1 MTMKNQAVL
10 TDAQFF
16 RLHTRPYMDE
26 KHVITDYRG
35 SGYRE
40 GDMLFD
46 ILKEGLVEKFIATD
60 ALPSA
65 DIVNIADIIQY
76 FNVQN
81 PTMQDLMKG
90 YGAMEGSYG
99 NQ

>member
-1 MTMKNQAVL
+1 MKKQIVL
-10 TDAQFF
+10 TDVQFF
-16 RLHTRPYMDE
+16 WPYTRLCMDK

-40 GDMLFD
+40 GDMLLD

-90 YGAMEGSYG
+90 SGAMEGSYG